1 MQSCLKLTLPIHK
14 ERTTNVTELAHMQD
28 FFANGHADVAQQR
41 PLFRNTTLM
50 SNLSANRPKKIRFR
64 PLYMKVATT
73 AAGLQ

>member
-1 MQSCLKLTLPIHK
+1 
-14 ERTTNVTELAHMQD
+14 MQD

-50 SNLSANRPKKIRFR
+50 SNLVANRPKKIRFR